1 MPMGAH
7 PVDVL
12 TEVHAQDE
20 INLTAAFINIVRENG
35 TVLGAPP
42 SGNLE
47 DPWTVAACHR
57 WVLSLKHAY
66 TSRDPS
72 GDVWHRFVI
81 AWERAHLDRTGY
93 FDDHPRAFD

>member
-1 MPMGAH
+1 VADH
-7 PVDVL
+7 PVDLL
-12 TEVHAQDE
+12 TEVTAQDE
-20 INLTAAFINIVRENG
+20 VNLTAAFINVVREQG

-42 SGNLE
+42 AGTLE
-47 DPWTVAACHR
+47 DPWMVAVCHR

-72 GDVWHRFVI
+72 GDVWRRFVT

-93 FDDHPRAFD
+93 FDDHPRAFG